1 MQENVYYIYRHIRP
15 DKNEVFYIGIGK
27 YQKKWKYNRAYHKTG
42 RNNYWLNVVK
52 NNPEYKIEIVL
63 EDLTK
68 EKCISKEIEFI
79 TLYGRKD
86 ISNGT
91 LVNLTDG
98 GEGVCNISNET
109 RDKISTSR
117 LGTKNPMYGKKITPE
132 RKQAMSLLMSGE
144 NNPNYGKKIPDWHKE
159 INRKTQLGKKQSEN
173 QINHRIE
180 FLKKKVIDLKN
191 NITYDSIKDVALVFK
206 KSPSHM
212 TRLIKQNKFNLKF
225 L

>member
-1 MQENVYYIYRHIRP
+1 
-15 DKNEVFYIGIGK
+15 
-27 YQKKWKYNRAYHKTG
+27 
-42 RNNYWLNVVK
+42 
-52 NNPEYKIEIVL
+52 
-63 EDLTK
+63 
-68 EKCISKEIEFI
+68 
-79 TLYGRKD
+79 
-86 ISNGT
+86 
-91 LVNLTDG
+91 
-98 GEGVCNISNET
+98 
-109 RDKISTSR
+109 
-117 LGTKNPMYGKKITPE
+117 MYGKKITPE

-159 INRKTQLGKKQSEN
+159 INRKTQLGKKQSKN

-191 NITYDSIKDVALVFK
+191 NITYDSIKDVALIFK